1 MYIDCI
7 HIHTYIQL
15 DYTLVEI
22 DEDKLVDSKTNRSLD
37 ISPMQLIRPAD
48 IKEGDQ
54 IYVIQHP
61 RGKQLAFLSSDSIVL
76 GK

>member
-1 MYIDCI
+1 MCAYV
-7 HIHTYIQL
+7 QL

-22 DEDKLVDSKTNRSLD
+22 DEDKLVDSKTNKSLD

-61 RGKQLAFLSSDSIVL
+61 RGEQLAFSSSASIVL
-76 GK
+76 SK